1 MGVMCEVCTRVM
13 VVTVHF
19 TDPDDV
25 DGRCADCGCV
35 LYGEA
40 GVLVEQQGCGHVAG
54 YCGDCATW
62 RFLRSDAGTDNGD
75 TKAFLDWRRSVEA
88 SMN

>member
-1 MGVMCEVCTRVM
+1 M
-13 VVTVHF
+13 VKALIVTVHF
-19 TDPDDV
+19 TEPEDV
-25 DGRCADCGCV
+25 EGRCADCGRC

-40 GVLVEQQGCGHVAG
+40 GVLVGQECGHVAG

-62 RFLRSDAGTDNGD
+62 RFLRADAELGAGD
-75 TKAFLDWRRSVEA
+75 TQVFLEWRSGVEA

>member
-1 MGVMCEVCTRVM
+1 MCDVPSRV
-13 VVTVHF
+13 VILAVHF
-19 TDPDDV
+19 TEPCDV

-35 LYGEA
+35 LFGEA
-40 GVLVEQQGCGHVAG
+40 GVLVEQQGCGHVSA

-62 RFLRSDAGTDNGD
+62 RFLRADSELHTTD
-75 TKAFLDWRRSVEA
+75 TQAFLDWRFSVEA